1 MDLLNESAKGVYVI
15 AATPFTDNGGIDLAS
30 IDRAI
35 DSYIACGI
43 QGITILGMMGEAAKL
58 SEDESRSVASRMLAR
73 AGNVPFGSDLFVER
87 GGTQVL
93 VKRQVVLTGD
103 RINDAQPG
111 FDGRTN

>member
-1 MDLLNESAKGVYVI
+1 MTLLNESAKGVYVI

-73 AGNVPFGSDLFVER
+73 AGHVAGGGGAGGFGRR
-87 GGTQVL
+87 GAGMSPAECWGGPAMC
-93 VKRQVVLTGD
+93 RSWWG
-103 RINDAQPG
+103 
-111 FDGRTN
+111 